1 MNTTSTAQDSTS
13 STPRDQQPVANLLTI
28 AGIDPSGG
36 AGIMADVKTFSALG
50 TYACAVVCA
59 LTAQNTQHVSGIHEV
74 PPSFIKLQLDTLF
87 SDVRIDY
94 AKIGMLGNAA
104 AAKAVADTLAP
115 LLASGQLPGCVL
127 DPVMISKGKDILLP
141 MDAIE
146 ALVDFVLPLAT
157 VITPNLPEAAIL
169 VGRRAPENLDEM
181 RVVAEHVRK
190 LLGSDGQ
197 RWVLL
202 KGGHLTSDPVDL
214 LYDGEQMIE
223 MPAVR
228 IDTRNLH
235 GTGCTLAAALAALI
249 PQSPDVPT
257 AARAA
262 KDYLLKALQASD
274 QLSVGRPD
282 IPNHHGPVHHFHQL
296 WH

>member
-1 MNTTSTAQDSTS
+1 MNNTSTAQDSMTS
-13 STPRDQQPVANLLTI
+13 NPRDHGTVSNLLTI

-50 TYACAVVCA
+50 GYACAVVCA
-59 LTAQNTQHVSGIHEV
+59 LTAQNTQHVTGIHEV

-104 AAKAVADTLAP
+104 AAQAVADTLKP
-115 LLASGQLPGCVL
+115 LLASGQLPGCVF

-141 MDAIE
+141 MDAIQ
-146 ALVDFVLPLAT
+146 ALVDHVLPLAT

-190 LLGSDGQ
+190 LLTGEGQ
-197 RWVLL
+197 RWVFL
-202 KGGHLTSDPVDL
+202 KGGHLSSDPIDL
-214 LYDGEQMIE
+214 LYDGDQMIE
-223 MPAVR
+223 LPAARV
-228 IDTRNLH
+228 DTRNLH
-235 GTGCTLAAALAALI
+235 GTGCTLATALTALI

-282 IPNHHGPVHHFHQL
+282 TPNHHGPIHHFHHF
-296 WH
+296 WR